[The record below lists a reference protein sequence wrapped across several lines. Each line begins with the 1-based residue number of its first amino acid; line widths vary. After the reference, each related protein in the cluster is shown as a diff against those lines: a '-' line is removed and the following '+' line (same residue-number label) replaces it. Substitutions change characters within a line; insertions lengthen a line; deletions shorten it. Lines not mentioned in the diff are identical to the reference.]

1 MKCTTILKGSNA
13 FFKLEKEMYYL
24 TMTFRNQLE
33 KITSH
38 TQFYATDTTI
48 VYKLWSYDDE

>member
-24 TMTFRNQLE
+24 TMTSRNQLE